1 MAAAARWRRGRGV
14 ARDSALNRRA
24 RASVATLGDV
34 VIRDPVLPPGQRGSD
49 VHSRRPVEILKFL
62 FQAATAGLAAAFV
75 ALWLFPE
82 LAGGSF
88 PGAPPAAAQARPSY
102 HAAVMAVAPAVAN
115 VYATK
120 IRETAVHPLFQDPL
134 FKRFFGDAPPERQV
148 DREFGSG
155 VIVNSEGYLL
165 TNLHIVRE
173 AEEIQ
178 VTLNDGRQ
186 MAARIVGTD
195 PDTELAVLQLES
207 TEDLP
212 EAPIGDSDQ
221 LLVGDVVLA
230 IGNPYDFGQTVT
242 QGIVSA
248 TGRKSLGIT
257 TFEDFIQT
265 DADIN
270 PGNSGGALI
279 NAAGEVIGIN
289 TANYSETGSGGSQ
302 GIGFAIPINLAMSV
316 MSQVIEFGHVVRGW
330 LGIEAREVPQDT
342 LAAAGLENGGVLVAV
357 VLQGGPAAL
366 SGIRPGD
373 ILTAINGEPL
383 HGPRQA
389 IALIAQFPPN
399 TIIRLSL
406 LRGWEQIEVESK
418 VGQRPAFLR

>member
-1 MAAAARWRRGRGV
+1 V
-14 ARDSALNRRA
+14 QQ
-24 RASVATLGDV
+24 
-34 VIRDPVLPPGQRGSD
+34 QRLFG
-49 VHSRRPVEILKFL
+49 ILKFL
-62 FQAATAGLAAAFV
+62 LQAVTAGLAAAFV

-82 LAGGSF
+82 LGGGRGGADPEDGGMAAPETRRSF
-88 PGAPPAAAQARPSY
+88 HS
-102 HAAVMAVAPAVAN
+102 AVMAVAPAVAN

-134 FKRFFGDAPPERQV
+134 FKRFFGEARPGRQV
-148 DREFGSG
+148 NREFGSG
-155 VIVNSEGYLL
+155 VIVNQEGYLL
-165 TNLHIVRE
+165 TNLHIIRE

-186 MAARIVGTD
+186 LAARIVGVD
-195 PDTELAVLQLES
+195 PDTELAVLQLEA

-212 EAPIGDSDQ
+212 EAPIGDSDRLQ
-221 LLVGDVVLA
+221 VGDIVLA

-279 NAAGEVIGIN
+279 NAAGEVVGIN

-302 GIGFAIPINLAMSV
+302 GIGFAIPINLAMNV
-316 MSQVIEFGHVVRGW
+316 MSQVVEYGHVVRGW
-330 LGIEAREVPQDT
+330 LGIEAREVPQDV
-342 LAAAGLENGGVLVAV
+342 LAAAGVESGGVLVAV
-357 VLQGGPAAL
+357 VLQGGPAAV

-373 ILTAINGEPL
+373 ILTAINDEPL
-383 HGPRQA
+383 NGPRQA
-389 IALIAQFPPN
+389 IQLISRYRPGTVIRVALI
-399 TIIRLSL
+399 
-406 LRGWEQIEVESK
+406 RGWEQLEVESS

>member
-1 MAAAARWRRGRGV
+1 M
-14 ARDSALNRRA
+14 
-24 RASVATLGDV
+24 
-34 VIRDPVLPPGQRGSD
+34 QR
-49 VHSRRPVEILKFL
+49 SRLLEILKFL
-62 FQAATAGLAAAFV
+62 LQAATAGLAVAFIV
-75 ALWLFPE
+75 LWLFPD
-82 LAGGSF
+82 LAGGRSF
-88 PGAPPAAAQARPSY
+88 RDPYGAASADPQSRPSF
-102 HAAVMAVAPAVAN
+102 HSAVMAVAPAVAN

-120 IRETAVHPLFQDPL
+120 VRETGVHPLFEDPL
-134 FKRFFGDAPPERQV
+134 FKRFFGETQPQRTV

-155 VIVNSEGYLL
+155 VIVNADGYLL
-165 TNLHIVRE
+165 TNLHIIQE

-186 MAARIVGTD
+186 VAARVVGVD
-195 PDTELAVLQLES
+195 PDTELAVLQLDS
-207 TEDLP
+207 AANLP

-221 LLVGDVVLA
+221 LFVGDVVLA

-248 TGRKSLGIT
+248 TGRRSLGIT

-279 NAAGEVIGIN
+279 NANGEVVGIN

-302 GIGFAIPINLAMSV
+302 GIGFAIPINLAMNV
-316 MSQVIEFGHVVRGW
+316 MRQLIEYGHVVRGW
-330 LGIEAREVPQDT
+330 LGIEAREVPQDA
-342 LAAAGLENGGVLVAV
+342 LAAAGVENGGVLVAV
-357 VLQGGPAAL
+357 VLQGGPAAV

-373 ILTAINGEPL
+373 ILTAINDQPL

-389 IALIAQFPPN
+389 IQLISHFRPG
-399 TIIRLSL
+399 TVIRVSL
-406 LRGWEQIEVESK
+406 LRGWEQIEVESQ

>member
-1 MAAAARWRRGRGV
+1 M
-14 ARDSALNRRA
+14 
-24 RASVATLGDV
+24 
-34 VIRDPVLPPGQRGSD
+34 QRQ
-49 VHSRRPVEILKFL
+49 RLFEIVKFL
-62 FQAATAGLAAAFV
+62 LQATIVGLAAAFV
-75 ALWLFPE
+75 ALWLFPD
-82 LAGGSF
+82 LAGPPFSTVRASADPQSRSSF
-88 PGAPPAAAQARPSY
+88 HS
-102 HAAVMAVAPAVAN
+102 AVMAAAPAVAN

-120 IRETAVHPLFQDPL
+120 VREARVHPLFQDPL
-134 FKRFFGDAPPERQV
+134 FKRFFGEAQPQRQI

-155 VIVNSEGYLL
+155 VILNAEGYLL
-165 TNLHIVRE
+165 TNLHIIRE

-186 MAARIVGTD
+186 MAARVVGID
-195 PDTELAVLQLES
+195 PDTELAVLQLEIA
-207 TEDLP
+207 EDLP
-212 EAPIGDSDQ
+212 EAPIGDSDR

-279 NAAGEVIGIN
+279 NAAGEVVGIN

-302 GIGFAIPINLAMSV
+302 GIGFAIPINLAMNV
-316 MSQVIEFGHVVRGW
+316 MSQVIEYGHVVRGW
-330 LGIEAREVPQDT
+330 LGIEAREVPQDV
-342 LAAAGLENGGVLVAV
+342 LAAAGMETGGVLVAV

-373 ILTAINGEPL
+373 VLTAINDEPL

-389 IALIAQFPPN
+389 ISLISSFRPG
-399 TIIRLSL
+399 TVIRISL
-406 LRGWEQIEVESK
+406 IRGWEQLQVESS

>member
-1 MAAAARWRRGRGV
+1 VRH
-14 ARDSALNRRA
+14 
-24 RASVATLGDV
+24 
-34 VIRDPVLPPGQRGSD
+34 QRLFE
-49 VHSRRPVEILKFL
+49 VLKFL
-62 FQAATAGLAAAFV
+62 LQAAVAGLAAAFV

-82 LAGGSF
+82 LAGRDARS
-88 PGAPPAAAQARPSY
+88 AAADPPPRASF
-102 HAAVMAVAPAVAN
+102 HSAVMAVAPAVVN

-120 IRETAVHPLFQDPL
+120 IRETSVHPLFQDPL
-134 FKRFFGDAPPERQV
+134 FKRFFGDAQPARQV

-155 VIVNSEGYLL
+155 VIVNPEGYLL
-165 TNLHIVRE
+165 TNLHIIRE
-173 AEEIQ
+173 SEEIQ
-178 VTLNDGRQ
+178 VTLSDGRQ
-186 MAARIVGTD
+186 MPARIVGVD
-195 PDTELAVLQLES
+195 PDTELAVLQLQS

-212 EAPIGDSDQ
+212 EAPIGDSDR
-221 LLVGDVVLA
+221 LRVGDVVLA

-279 NAAGEVIGIN
+279 NADGEVVGIN

-316 MSQVIEFGHVVRGW
+316 MSQVIELGHVVRGW
-330 LGIEAREVPQDT
+330 LGIEAREVPQDA
-342 LAAAGLENGGVLVAV
+342 LAATGLAEGGVLVAV
-357 VLQGGPAAL
+357 VLQGGPAAI

-373 ILTAINGEPL
+373 ILTAINGEAV

-389 IALIAQFPPN
+389 ISQIAKFRPD
-399 TIIRLSL
+399 TIIRISL
-406 LRGWEQIEVESK
+406 VRGWEQLEVESK

>member
-1 MAAAARWRRGRGV
+1 V
-14 ARDSALNRRA
+14 
-24 RASVATLGDV
+24 
-34 VIRDPVLPPGQRGSD
+34 QR
-49 VHSRRPVEILKFL
+49 HRLFQALKFL
-62 FQAATAGLAAAFV
+62 LQAATAGLAAAFL

-82 LAGGSF
+82 LAGGRLDRTA
-88 PGAPPAAAQARPSY
+88 GTAAAPSPASF
-102 HAAVMAVAPAVAN
+102 HSAVMAVAPAVAN

-120 IRETAVHPLFQDPL
+120 VRETGVHPLFQDPL
-134 FKRFFGDAPPERQV
+134 FKRFFGEAQPERQV

-165 TNLHIVRE
+165 TNLHIIRE

-178 VTLNDGRQ
+178 VTLSDGRQ
-186 MAARIVGTD
+186 AAASVVGVD
-195 PDTELAVLQLES
+195 PDTELAVLQLDAAEN
-207 TEDLP
+207 LP

-221 LLVGDVVLA
+221 LQVGDVVLA

-248 TGRKSLGIT
+248 TGRRSLGIT

-270 PGNSGGALI
+270 PGNSGGELI
-279 NAAGEVIGIN
+279 NVAGEVVGIN

-302 GIGFAIPINLAMSV
+302 GIGFAIPINLAMDV
-316 MSQVIEFGHVVRGW
+316 MSQVIEYGHVVRGW
-330 LGIEAREVPQDT
+330 LGIEAREVPQNV
-342 LAAAGLENGGVLVAV
+342 LAAAGIENGGVLVAV
-357 VLQGGPAAL
+357 VLQNGPAAL

-373 ILTAINGEPL
+373 VLTAINGEPL
-383 HGPRQA
+383 YGPRQA
-389 IALIAQFPPN
+389 ISLIARSRPG
-399 TIIRLSL
+399 TIIRISL
-406 LRGWEQIEVESK
+406 LRGWEQLEVESK